1 MIDIKINH
9 YTIHIITTNDKV
21 YHYSLKDWL
30 IDWDKNFITLRNFRT
45 GNKIFFVMANV
56 IKWQFVEVE

>member
-1 MIDIKINH
+1 MTDIKINNH
-9 YTIHIITTNDKV
+9 TIQIIPVNDKV
-21 YHYSLKDWL
+21 YHYNIKDWL

-45 GNKIFFVMANV
+45 GNEIFFVMANV